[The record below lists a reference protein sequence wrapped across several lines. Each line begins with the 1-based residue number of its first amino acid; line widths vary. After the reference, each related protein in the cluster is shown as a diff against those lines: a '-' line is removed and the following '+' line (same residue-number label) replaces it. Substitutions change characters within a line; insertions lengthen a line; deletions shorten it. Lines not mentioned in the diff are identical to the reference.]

1 MVKERHYQL
10 PSVPARGH
18 GLVLLIFWTLLFI
31 VENLSFINMRHEDWW
46 FNLTNTTDSIEMA
59 FFVLRYVGCLFIF
72 VLGLKAPGIARNPGE
87 NYTNLPATD
96 ETPSADTRS
105 TWVSAWSRTKRLA
118 PFLWPSRNIWLQMRV
133 ILAIGLLIGGR
144 VLNVY
149 VPIYQKKI
157 VDSLTGTEFRWDWIV
172 MFVLF
177 KFLQG
182 GGVGSMGLLNNARSY
197 LWIPVQQFTTREIEV
212 ELFRHLHSLS
222 LRWHLSRKTGEVL
235 RVMDRGTDSIN
246 NLLNFILF
254 SIVPTIVDILVAVV
268 FFIAAFNWWYG
279 LIVFVT
285 MFLYIGELIILS
297 YVLFNIPFLFSSCHH
312 CCDRVAYKV
321 SASHEFGG

>member
-1 MVKERHYQL
+1 MLSFVQFGYAICLMVKERHYLL
-10 PSVPARGH
+10 PSVPTRGH

-46 FNLTNTTDSIEMA
+46 FNLTNTTDRIEMT

-87 NYTNLPATD
+87 NYSTLPPNENDTAAD
-96 ETPSADTRS
+96 ESRS
-105 TWVSAWSRTKRLA
+105 TWSTAWLRTKRLA
-118 PFLWPSRNIWLQMRV
+118 PFLWPARNGWLQLRV
-133 ILAIGLLIGGR
+133 IISIVLLIFGR
-144 VLNVY
+144 ILNVY
-149 VPIYQKKI
+149 VPIYQKHI
-157 VDSLTGTEFRWDWIV
+157 VDSLIGTEFRWDWICLY
-172 MFVLF
+172 VLL

-182 GGVGSMGLLNNARSY
+182 GGAGTMGFLNNLRSF

-285 MFLYIGELIILS
+285 MGLYIGK
-297 YVLFNIPFLFSSCHH
+297 C
-312 CCDRVAYKV
+312 VATLRG
-321 SASHEFGG
+321 SFGMFV